1 MRDDITV
8 MVLTFNEEDN
18 IRAVLESVKGIT
30 NNIFVV
36 DSYSTD
42 STVDILNEME
52 ITYVQ
57 HPFENYSVQRNW
69 AQANNPFKTEWIL
82 NLDADEP
89 ITPELAEWI
98 LKDFEQEKSKVDGFM
113 FSRKTIFMDR
123 WIKHGDQ
130 YPNYHLRLYKSKLG
144 KCEDKAYDQHFV
156 VDGTVKQIP
165 NADII
170 NTVAANLDDFILAHN
185 RWASKEA
192 IEILTTKEKGDVEPK
207 LTGNS
212 IERKRWLK
220 QNIFEKAPQFSRS
233 FMYFF
238 YRYIV
243 RLGFLDGKQGL
254 VFFVLQSFW
263 FRFIIDAK
271 VFEVR
276 NSAEIE
282 GKSINTAIKELYGIE
297 IDETS
302 KS

>member
-1 MRDDITV
+1 MNNNLTV
-8 MVLTFNEEDN
+8 IVLTYNEEQN
-18 IRAVLESVKGIT
+18 INAVLESVIDIT
-30 NNIFVV
+30 ENIFVV

-42 STVDILNEME
+42 TTLDIVRSMGVRYE
-52 ITYVQ
+52 Q

-69 AQANNPFKTEWIL
+69 AQANNPFNTEWIL

-89 ITPELAEWI
+89 ITPELQEWI
-98 LKDFEQEKSKVDGFM
+98 KNDFEKEKESADGFM
-113 FSRKTIFMDR
+113 FSRKTIFMGR

-130 YPNYHLRLYKSKLG
+130 YPNYHLRLFKSRLG

-156 VDGTVKQIP
+156 VDGTVKQVP

-170 NTVAANLDDFILAHN
+170 NTVAANLDDFITAHN
-185 RWASKEA
+185 RWATKEA
-192 IEILTTKEKGDVEPK
+192 IEILTTKETGDVEAK
-207 LTGNS
+207 LTGNA

-238 YRYIV
+238 YRYVV

-263 FRFIIDAK
+263 FRFVIDAK

-276 NSAEIE
+276 NRAKMQ
-282 GKSINTAIKELYGIE
+282 GKSINTVIKELF
-297 IDETS
+297 
-302 KS
+302 

>member
-1 MRDDITV
+1 MIKNLTV
-8 MVLTFNEEDN
+8 IILTFNEDKN
-18 IRAVLESVKGIT
+18 IRAVLKSVKDVT
-30 NNIFVV
+30 PNVFVV

-42 STVDILNEME
+42 KTIKILKELE
-52 ITYVQ
+52 ITYIQ
-57 HPFENYSVQRNW
+57 HPFENYSIQRNW
-69 AQANNPFKTEWIL
+69 AHANNPFKTEWIL

-98 LKDFEQEKSKVDGFM
+98 STKFEKEKEQADGFM
-113 FSRKTIFMDR
+113 FSRKTIFMGK

-130 YPNYHLRLYKSKLG
+130 YPNYHLRLFKSKLG

-185 RWASKEA
+185 RWATKEA
-192 IEILTTKEKGDVEPK
+192 IEILTTRETGDVQAK

-212 IERKRWLK
+212 IEKKRWLK

-233 FMYFF
+233 FMYFI
-238 YRYIV
+238 YRYII
-243 RLGFLDGKQGL
+243 RFGFLDGKQGL

-271 VFEVR
+271 VFEVH
-276 NSAEIE
+276 NLAKIE
-282 GKSINTAIKELYGIE
+282 NKSTNIIIKELYNVQIN
-297 IDETS
+297 
-302 KS
+302 K